1 MKNTKLE
8 ITIAI
13 LGALHGPS
21 FGLGTDSEVKNLK
34 LYEGEDYE
42 RISTK
47 DND

>member
-1 MKNTKLE
+1 MGGSKENMKNTKLE

-34 LYEGEDYE
+34 LYEG
-42 RISTK
+42 RRL
-47 DND
+47 